1 MGKKNLEQLF
11 KDAFQNF
18 QEVPDEKVWKSIE
31 SSLDKKKQKKRVI
44 PIWWR
49 LGGVAAALA
58 ILFFLINPPDKE
70 QVDNQIITDTENTVE
85 PTQQDSTGSD
95 VKDFQNASGIPET
108 ERVAAGTS
116 EQVDPAKASSEIE
129 KVPHSKEQ
137 VAGTNKNRSSYDA
150 LTNPKTQ
157 VQKEKDAI
165 ALNDNRNEESK
176 YPDEQVQNNDELSRN
191 LAKNNEAIADN
202 GIKKEERVSETLN
215 QDKEE
220 EIVALNEKEE
230 EHPEKKSIF
239 DAIKEQDEEE
249 EIVAQNT
256 SGKWSVGPSVAP
268 VYFSASGNGSPIDSD
283 FASNSKSGNLNLSY
297 GLTVGYEIGK
307 KLKIRSGIHK
317 VNYGYDTNDVVF
329 SSTLRSASSE
339 KFDNI
344 NYSETS
350 ENIVVQSKKS
360 PANALSDASSKEIAL
375 SEAPAL
381 DGKMVQQ
388 LGYIEVPLELNYA
401 LVDKKFGVD
410 LIGGVSSLFLVD
422 NSVLLESDELIT
434 EVGEANNVNFTNFSA
449 NVGMGLNYNFAPKLQ
464 LSIEPVFKYQLNT
477 FSKTAGDFR
486 PFTIGVY
493 SGISFK
499 F

>member
-11 KDAFQNF
+11 KDTFQNF

-58 ILFFLINPPDKE
+58 ILFFLINPLDKE

-85 PTQQDSTGSD
+85 PTQEDPNGSD
-95 VKDFQNASGIPET
+95 VKAFQNSSGISET
-108 ERVAAGTS
+108 ERVAGTS
-116 EQVDPAKASSEIE
+116 QQVDPANTSSEVE
-129 KVPHSKEQ
+129 NVLSSKEE
-137 VAGTNKNRSSYDA
+137 VAETNKNRSSYDA
-150 LTNPKTQ
+150 LTNPKAQ
-157 VQKEKDAI
+157 VQKEKDAV

-176 YPDEQVQNNDELSRN
+176 YPDEQVQNKDELSGN
-191 LAKNNEAIADN
+191 LAKSNEAIADN

-230 EHPEKKSIF
+230 EQLEKKSIF
-239 DAIKEQDEEE
+239 DAIKEQEEEE

-256 SGKWSVGPSVAP
+256 SGKWSVGPSIAP
-268 VYFSASGNGSPIDSD
+268 VYFSASGNGSPIDPD

-329 SSTLRSASSE
+329 SSTLRSTSSE

-360 PANALSDASSKEIAL
+360 PANALSDATSKETAL
-375 SEAPAL
+375 NEAPTL

-410 LIGGVSSLFLVD
+410 LIGGISSLFLVD

-434 EVGEANNVNFTNFSA
+434 EVGEANNVNSTNFSA